1 VIYNKSYRNSS
12 ITKIRLTVDEFKAK
26 EIARKFLE
34 QYHSVIVSEVLLE
47 GEVWTVSAKTGLMPR
62 DVKKVMIDAETGR
75 ILGYS

>member
-1 VIYNKSYRNSS
+1 MIYNKSYRNSGP
-12 ITKIRLTVDEFKAK
+12 IKTRLTVDEFKAK

>member
-1 VIYNKSYRNSS
+1 MIYNKSYGNSNA
-12 ITKIRLTVDEFKAK
+12 TKTKLTVDEFKAK

-34 QYHSVIVSEVLLE
+34 QYHSIIVSDVLLE
-47 GEVWTVSAKTGLMPR
+47 DEVWTVSAKTGLMPK

>member
-1 VIYNKSYRNSS
+1 MIYNKSYRSFDT
-12 ITKIRLTVDEFKAK
+12 IKTRLTIDEFKAK

-34 QYHSVIVSEVLLE
+34 QYHSIIVSDVLLE
-47 GEVWTVSAKTGLMPR
+47 DDVWTVSAKTGLMPK